1 MIDREIYLQIKG
13 KMADPTDSDTDDSGS
28 VKSGISVSS
37 LRSSI
42 LNDFFAMAQ
51 QLIYIAD
58 RSKDIEVH

>member
-1 MIDREIYLQIKG
+1 
-13 KMADPTDSDTDDSGS
+13 MADPTDSDTDDSGS